1 MTKLLIFL
9 VCLNVALGISYT
21 MSNAL
26 KNQVVIDFKNAI
38 VPIIS
43 KEIEHMKLGDIKG
56 KSGHIHYEIT
66 EIQVNVNPIN
76 PAQISIQFVGG
87 STLRFSGN
95 SFSMKGTARARARWA
110 FIRKTVGVTMSIDK
124 VGFSTSILLKS
135 VNNKPNIHI
144 SQFTVD
150 INSGNVHIKIKG
162 GLIGAIINLI
172 VKMMKG
178 HLVKNVVKGLVDKAP
193 GLIVTK
199 VNTILNNLPSDIR
212 ITNEVYMRYQ
222 FPVAPNIKDG
232 YLLTGIIAYL
242 HPVNDPS
249 PPPGPISPM
258 PTIDTKFGRQIQFFM
273 SDYVVRSAVNTA
285 FKLKL
290 LTIKINKKLDNRQI
304 LMNCLANKLPE
315 FKFNNAISASVSG
328 HCTVSLDNDPDPKF
342 QVFAVLDLELV
353 ENIKN
358 AVVFFSANK
367 LSFSQLNFKM
377 IKPVDIEWF
386 KKGINKVFAIIL
398 EVINGELG
406 QRGIPLPSIK
416 EIDYRDIVQY
426 VGNGFT
432 MIGTTPKFI
441 IKMEED
447 AEPLF
452 DYSSETTIIPDDA
465 TEYPED

>member
-1 MTKLLIFL
+1 MIKLLIFL

-43 KEIEHMKLGDIKG
+43 KEIEHMQLDDIKG
-56 KSGHIHYEIT
+56 KSSGIHYEVTKIH
-66 EIQVNVNPIN
+66 VHVNPIN
-76 PAQISIQFVGG
+76 PSQINIEFLGG

-95 SFSMKGTARARARWA
+95 SFSMKGTARARAKWA
-110 FIRKTVGVTMSIDK
+110 FIRKTVDVSMSISK
-124 VGFSTSILLKS
+124 VSFSTSILLKS
-135 VNNKPNIHI
+135 VNNKPNIQI
-144 SQFTVD
+144 SQFKVD
-150 INSGNVHIKIKG
+150 ISSGNVNIKIKG
-162 GLIGAIINLI
+162 GLIGAVINLI

-178 HLVKNVVKGLVDKAP
+178 HLVKEVVKILVKKAP
-193 GLIVTK
+193 GAIVTK
-199 VNTILNNLPSDIR
+199 VNTILNGLPSDIK
-212 ITNEVYMRYQ
+212 ITNEVYMKYQ
-222 FPVAPNIKDG
+222 FPVAPTIKNG

-242 HPVNDPS
+242 HPANDPA

-258 PTIDTKFGRQIQFFM
+258 PEIDTKYNRQLQFFV
-273 SDYVVRSAVNTA
+273 SDYIVRSAVNAA

-290 LTIKINKKLDNRQI
+290 MTIKVNRKLDNRQI
-304 LMNCLANKLPE
+304 LMNCLASKLPE
-315 FKFNNAISASVSG
+315 FRFNNAITASVSG
-328 HCTVSLDNDPDPKF
+328 YCTVSLDGDPDPKF
-342 QVFAVLDLELV
+342 QVSAVLDLELV
-353 ENIKN
+353 ETIKN
-358 AVVFFSANK
+358 AVIFFSANK
-367 LSFSQLNFKM
+367 LSFSQLEFKM

-416 EIDYRDIVQY
+416 EIDYRDVVQY

-432 MIGTTPKFI
+432 MVGTTPKFI
-441 IKMEED
+441 ITMEED
-447 AEPLF
+447 AESVL
-452 DYSSETTIIPDDA
+452 DYSPGTIIIPDDA